1 MNKYRFYYLSFVML
15 GSMGIYAQSDAAADT
30 ALVTRVPKAEKKVP
44 VREVK
49 GKVWDANSGVPLSGA
64 MVRVSGIDGYSALTD
79 ENGMFTLSVPLH
91 ATVVEVTAPDFNR
104 VMVGLR
110 KGESLGD
117 IRLYSSVAPGL
128 YEDGNN
134 ILGNSMTSDFG
145 RSTALNIS
153 EEIGAKLGADVY
165 TVGRSGTPGIGSY
178 MTIGGVNSLLANSQP
193 LIVVDGVILDQ
204 QYSRTMLHSGFYND
218 FLTNLN
224 VNDIEKVEVMRNG
237 TAIYGA
243 KGANGVIFISTKRN
257 KSLAT
262 RIDATISAGVELQ
275 PKMYDLMNGGQFKT
289 YASEMLRST
298 GTTATNFKFLDPSP
312 TNYWYNKY
320 NNDTDWS
327 DEVYRE
333 AFTQNYGVN
342 VQGGGE
348 VASYNLSLNY
358 TMAQSTLKENDMDR
372 LNIRFNTDIELA
384 KWFKLR
390 FDASYVNMTRDLRD
404 QGAPDSYDNGTVS
417 APNFLALVKSPMLSP
432 YSYAAGAISGSH
444 LDIDDEDYLNEA
456 MSHIRNANYKLANP
470 SCINEYGSAENKN
483 RFENSFVN
491 IAVTPR
497 FEINRHLTLSSL
509 FSYSLTNTNNKYY
522 IPLSGVP
529 DYYVK
534 SMANYMQNEIRSL
547 FAKQNYVM
555 SDTRL
560 AWNNQYGAHDI
571 SLSGGF
577 RYQSDSYSLNT
588 QLGYNTGNDKTPA
601 VNNSEVRYT
610 DGVSNDWASM
620 TWYAQ
625 AAYNYAQRY
634 FVEGS
639 LALQSSS
646 LFGRQAK
653 DGFKMGGVVW
663 GVFPSLQAG
672 WMMSNE
678 KWFNCPGIDKLK
690 IIAGYSMS
698 GNDDIASDASR
709 TYFGTTSYLGLVTGL
724 TVGNIGN
731 PSLQWET
738 TRRWNAGLDVNVLHN
753 RMNVKFNYFHSTTD
767 NLLTYKSLKAVA
779 GIEKNWSNG
788 GALKNHGFDVTVNA
802 HLLAKRNWNWTMGAS
817 VGHYDNE
824 LTSLPD
830 NALFTDTELYGAT
843 VRSQIGN
850 PVNMFYGYKTAPT
863 SNGHIV
869 YATTEEAKADNLYV
883 LDANGVTRHYFG
895 AGDVKYVDV
904 NGDGCIDAN
913 DRTFIGNPNPDF
925 YGNIFT
931 SLQWKRLRLDVNF
944 NYSVGGDVFNYVRQ
958 QLESG
963 SRFFNQS
970 QAMLSRWTA
979 EGQATDMPRV
989 SYGDVMGNAAF
1000 SDRWIE
1006 DGSYLRLKN
1015 VTLSYDFPINNPYIQ
1030 GLSVWGTAS
1039 NLFTLTRYLGTDPEF
1054 SMGNSVFEQGI
1065 DRGLLSRGRS
1075 FTIGVKINL

>member
-1 MNKYRFYYLSFVML
+1 MM
-15 GSMGIYAQSDAAADT
+15 GSLGIYSQNEAAADS
-30 ALVTRVPKAEKKVP
+30 AGVTRVPRAEKKVP
-44 VREVK
+44 TRNVT
-49 GKVWDANSGVPLSGA
+49 GKVYNANAGQPLAGA
-64 MVRVSGIDGYSALTD
+64 MVRVSGMEGYSALTGED
-79 ENGMFTLSVPLH
+79 GTFTLAVPLH
-91 ATVVEVTAPDFNR
+91 ATVLEVTAPDFNT
-104 VMVGLR
+104 VMAGLR
-110 KGESLGD
+110 GASEVQD
-117 IRLYSSVAPGL
+117 IHLYSAVAPGL

-134 ILGNSMTSDFG
+134 ILGNSVASDFS
-145 RSTALNIS
+145 RSTVINIS
-153 EEIGAKLGADVY
+153 EEIGNRLGADVHS
-165 TVGRSGTPGIGSY
+165 VGRSGTPGIGSY
-178 MTIGGVNSLLANSQP
+178 MNIGGVNSLLANSQP

-204 QYSRTMLHSGFYND
+204 QYGRTMLHSGFYND

-243 KGANGVIFISTKRN
+243 KGANGVIFINTKRN

-262 RIDATISAGVELQ
+262 RIDATVSAGIELR

-289 YASEMLRST
+289 YASELLRTT
-298 GTTATNFKFLDPSP
+298 GTSAKNFKFLNPDP

-358 TMAQSTLKENDMDR
+358 TMGQSTLKENDMNR
-372 LNIRFNTDIELA
+372 LNIRFNTDILLSSI
-384 KWFKLR
+384 FKVR

-432 YSYAAGAISGSH
+432 YSYANGVISTMH
-444 LDIDDEDYLNEA
+444 LDTDDEDYLNEA
-456 MSHIRNANYKLANP
+456 MSHIRNANYKLPNP

-497 FEINRHLTLSSL
+497 FDFNKHLTLSSL

-522 IPLSGVP
+522 IPINGVP
-529 DYYVK
+529 EYYVK
-534 SMANYMQNEIRSL
+534 TMADYMENEIRSL
-547 FAKQNYVM
+547 YSKQNYVT

-560 AWNNQYGAHDI
+560 EWNNQYGPHDI
-571 SLSGGF
+571 RLTGGF
-577 RYQSDSYSLNT
+577 RYQNNSYSLNT

-601 VNNSEVRYT
+601 VNNSQIKST
-610 DGVSNDWASM
+610 DGVSSDWASM
-620 TWYAQ
+620 TWYGQ
-625 AAYNYAQRY
+625 AAYNYRQRY

-639 LALQSSS
+639 LAVESSS
-646 LFGRQAK
+646 LFGRQAR
-653 DGFKMGGVVW
+653 DGFKLGGVVW

-678 KWFNCPGIDKLK
+678 KWFACPGIDRLK
-690 IIAGYSMS
+690 IIAGYSVS
-698 GNDDIASDASR
+698 GNDDIAADASR

-724 TVGNIGN
+724 VIGNIGN

-738 TRRWNAGLDVNVLHN
+738 THRWNAGLDMNLLHN

-767 NLLTYKSLKAVA
+767 NLLTYKSLRAVT

-788 GALKNHGFDVTVNA
+788 GALQNHGYDVSVSA
-802 HLLAKRNWNWTMGAS
+802 HLLARRNWNWTLGAS

-830 NALFTDTELYGAT
+830 NAAFTDAEIYGAT
-843 VRSQIGN
+843 VRSQVGQ
-850 PVNMFYGYKTAPT
+850 PVSMFYGYKTAVT
-863 SNGHIV
+863 GNGHIV

-895 AGDVKYVDV
+895 AGDVKYADL
-904 NGDGCIDAN
+904 NGDGCIDEN

-931 SLQWKRLRLDVNF
+931 SLSWKRLRLDVNF

-970 QAMLSRWTA
+970 QAMLGRWTA

-989 SYGDVMGNAAF
+989 TYGDPLGNAAF

-1015 VTLSYDFPINNPYIQ
+1015 VTLSYDIPINNPFIQ
-1030 GLSVWGTAS
+1030 GLTVWGTAS
-1039 NLFTLTRYLGTDPEF
+1039 NLLTLTRYLGTDPEF
-1054 SMGNSVFEQGI
+1054 SLGNSVLEQGI

-1075 FTIGVKINL
+1075 FTLGVKINL

>member
-1 MNKYRFYYLSFVML
+1 MM
-15 GSMGIYAQSDAAADT
+15 GSLGIYSQNEAAADSVG
-30 ALVTRVPKAEKKVP
+30 VTRVPRAEKKVP
-44 VREVK
+44 TRNVT
-49 GKVWDANSGVPLSGA
+49 GKVYNANAGLPLAGA
-64 MVRVSGIDGYSALTD
+64 MVRVSGMEGYSALTGED
-79 ENGMFTLSVPLH
+79 GTFTLAVPLH
-91 ATVVEVTAPDFNR
+91 ATVLEVTAPDFNT
-104 VMVGLR
+104 VMAGLR
-110 KGESLGD
+110 GTSELQD
-117 IRLYSSVAPGL
+117 IYLYSAVVPGL

-134 ILGNSMTSDFG
+134 ILGNSMASDFS
-145 RSTALNIS
+145 RSTVLNIS
-153 EEIGAKLGADVY
+153 EEIGNRLGADVH

-178 MTIGGVNSLLANSQP
+178 MNIGGVNSLLANSQP

-204 QYSRTMLHSGFYND
+204 QYGRTMLHSGFYND

-243 KGANGVIFISTKRN
+243 KGANGVIFINTKRN

-262 RIDATISAGVELQ
+262 RIDATVSAGIELR

-289 YASEMLRST
+289 YASELLRTT
-298 GTTATNFKFLDPSP
+298 GTSAKNFKFLNPDP

-320 NNDTDWS
+320 NNDTDWA

-358 TMAQSTLKENDMDR
+358 TMGQSTLKENDMNR
-372 LNIRFNTDIELA
+372 LNIRFNTDILLSSI
-384 KWFKLR
+384 FKVR

-404 QGAPDSYDNGTVS
+404 QGAPDGYDNGTVS

-432 YSYAAGAISGSH
+432 YSYANGVISTMH
-444 LDIDDEDYLNEA
+444 LDTDDEDYLNEA
-456 MSHIRNANYKLANP
+456 MSHIRNANYKLPNP

-497 FEINRHLTLSSL
+497 FDFNKHLTLSSL

-522 IPLSGVP
+522 IPINGVP

-534 SMANYMQNEIRSL
+534 SMADYMENEIRSL
-547 FAKQNYVM
+547 YSKQNYVT

-560 AWNNQYGAHDI
+560 EWNNQYGPHDI
-571 SLSGGF
+571 RLMGGF
-577 RYQSDSYSLNT
+577 RYQNDSYSLNT

-601 VNNSEVRYT
+601 VNNSQIKST

-620 TWYAQ
+620 TWYGQ
-625 AAYNYAQRY
+625 AAYNYRQRY

-639 LALQSSS
+639 LAVESSS
-646 LFGRQAK
+646 LFGRQAR
-653 DGFKMGGVVW
+653 DGFKLGGVVW
-663 GVFPSLQAG
+663 GGVPSLQAG

-678 KWFNCPGIDKLK
+678 KWFTCPGIDRLK
-690 IIAGYSMS
+690 IIAGYSVS
-698 GNDDIASDASR
+698 GNDDIAANASR

-724 TVGNIGN
+724 VIGNIGN
-731 PSLQWET
+731 PTLQWET
-738 TRRWNAGLDVNVLHN
+738 THRWNAGLDMNVLHN

-767 NLLTYKSLKAVA
+767 NLLTYKSLRAVT

-788 GALKNHGFDVTVNA
+788 GALLNHGYDVSVSA
-802 HLLAKRNWNWTMGAS
+802 HLLARRDWNWTLGAS

-830 NALFTDTELYGAT
+830 NASYTDAEIYGAT
-843 VRSQIGN
+843 VRSQVGR
-850 PVNMFYGYKTAPT
+850 PVSMFYGYKTAVT
-863 SNGHIV
+863 DNGHIV

-895 AGDVKYVDV
+895 AGDVKYADL
-904 NGDGCIDAN
+904 NDDGCIDEN

-931 SLQWKRLRLDVNF
+931 SLSWKRLRLDVNF

-970 QAMLSRWTA
+970 QAMLGRWTA

-989 SYGDVMGNAAF
+989 TYGDPLGNAAF

-1015 VTLSYDFPINNPYIQ
+1015 VTLSYDIPINNPFIQ
-1030 GLSVWGTAS
+1030 GLTVWGTAS
-1039 NLFTLTRYLGTDPEF
+1039 NLLTLTRYLGTDPEF
-1054 SMGNSVFEQGI
+1054 SLGNSVLEQGI

-1075 FTIGVKINL
+1075 FTLGVKINL